1 MSSRQNCSRWKSAKK
16 NVHRKKSSAQEKNQ
30 TSNDGNVEEER
41 EVNRK
46 GKKRLYLNQEAR
58 R

>member
-1 MSSRQNCSRWKSAKK
+1 MKISKK
-16 NVHRKKSSAQEKNQ
+16 NVHREKSSSQEKNQ

-46 GKKRLYLNQEAR
+46 GKKDYI
-58 R
+58 